1 MNSSII
7 LYHLFDVADEIDLNV
22 VEAIWT
28 SRNKIASRLRFEK
41 SAPNS
46 ISFQNPPVLVEL
58 GTHDMEFAGDQYT
71 AVIKA
76 RIFDIGVVSLIFHLE
91 VPEDISYEKYQNLTI
106 AVDSLPENVV
116 REYIDAITDTIRP
129 ACTKMRISDFDED
142 FVVYYFKDKLPDWD
156 LAALIMKDKTPLS
169 EETRKDALVNRFSYS
184 KDDVIYLTWDTA
196 IMLDRTG
203 STDLPDLLEFA
214 NAQFLELR
222 YYDDALRKA
231 IDSTYDEIDKATEP
245 GSRGKAKTFRK
256 VRNELMEVMADMSVL
271 TSNVDNAL
279 QVTEDVFN
287 ARVYARYMYLL
298 RADVWR
304 ENINTKLKVL
314 QRCYELLNTEVLM
327 DRFSKKMHLI
337 IGLLAVLAA
346 AAAMWALP
354 EAIIKLITILTWV
367 TSPHPF

>member
-1 MNSSII
+1 
-7 LYHLFDVADEIDLNV
+7 
-22 VEAIWT
+22 
-28 SRNKIASRLRFEK
+28 
-41 SAPNS
+41 
-46 ISFQNPPVLVEL
+46 
-58 GTHDMEFAGDQYT
+58 MEFAGDQYT

-327 DRFSKKMHLI
+327 DRFSKKLHLI

-354 EAIIKLITILTWV
+354 EAIIKLIMILTWV

>member
-1 MNSSII
+1 
-7 LYHLFDVADEIDLNV
+7 
-22 VEAIWT
+22 
-28 SRNKIASRLRFEK
+28 
-41 SAPNS
+41 
-46 ISFQNPPVLVEL
+46 
-58 GTHDMEFAGDQYT
+58 MEFAGDQYT

-314 QRCYELLNTEVLM
+314 QRCYELLNTHHRTSGRSCGSRCHVGPARGHHKAHHDLDLGYIAPSLLRKQDLSKEKTQEVISHFL
-327 DRFSKKMHLI
+327 
-337 IGLLAVLAA
+337 GLLYSPKVK
-346 AAAMWALP
+346 MSNTF
-354 EAIIKLITILTWV
+354 LI
-367 TSPHPF
+367 F